1 MSDDAPQ
8 HVSPRTMWADN
19 DQTSETAAV
28 HAGDD
33 FTQSSSYQ
41 RVEPDTASST
51 QQRVPMQALP
61 DLRPASE
68 EADDLE
74 RNRAEFTTVYD
85 IIDTLMDQLTEAK
98 GTMFSPS
105 IVKIDRDEFLE
116 QLETLKS
123 KLPVQLERASAL
135 MREAEHRLETA
146 QSQANVIIT
155 SAQSRATDMVH
166 EAKQQAQILAGQEQV
181 TQIARQKAR
190 DILDRAQAKA
200 DTLTQGADRYCI
212 TMMESLQNQLGKL
225 SHDVQGGLTVLNDR
239 QQTASEKL
247 EHLSD
252 EDYPK

>member
-1 MSDDAPQ
+1 MSDDAQ
-8 HVSPRTMWADN
+8 HVSPRTMWGDN
-19 DQTSETAAV
+19 DQTSETATVRPAD
-28 HAGDD
+28 GG
-33 FTQSSSYQ
+33 TQSSAYQ
-41 RVEPDTASST
+41 RADADTSGVR
-51 QQRVPMQALP
+51 QRVSMDSLP
-61 DLRPASE
+61 DLRPANE
-68 EADDLE
+68 EEDDLE

-85 IIDTLMDQLTEAK
+85 IIDTLMNQLTEAK
-98 GTMFSPS
+98 GTIFSPS
-105 IVKIDRDEFLE
+105 IVKIDRDEFLG

-166 EAKQQAQILAGQEQV
+166 EAQQQAQILAGQEQV

-190 DILDRAQAKA
+190 DILDKAQAKA

-212 TMMESLQNQLGKL
+212 TMMETLQNQLGKL

-239 QQTASEKL
+239 QQSASENL

-252 EDYPK
+252 EDYPQ